1 MAPTL
6 EAIPLRPG
14 GAAVAV
20 LAAGAHTAA
29 VISEHGR
36 LLDSL
41 ELPVGLLS
49 WQSVRLDIKGFRVQR
64 AAVST
69 HAGRHGAADGEP
81 AVGFEQL
88 KVCTSSLQPDTSG

>member
-1 MAPTL
+1 MGDAEAHAVAPTL

-41 ELPVGLLS
+41 ELPVGLIVITIL
-49 WQSVRLDIKGFRVQR
+49 VVLCFLCCARI
-64 AAVST
+64 
-69 HAGRHGAADGEP
+69 
-81 AVGFEQL
+81 
-88 KVCTSSLQPDTSG
+88 

>member
-1 MAPTL
+1 MSEPQLTAGTSWTNAVGDAEAHAVAPTL

-29 VISEHGR
+29 VVSEHGR

-41 ELPVGLLS
+41 ELPVGA
-49 WQSVRLDIKGFRVQR
+49 GFRV
-64 AAVST
+64 S
-69 HAGRHGAADGEP
+69 
-81 AVGFEQL
+81 GF
-88 KVCTSSLQPDTSG
+88 